1 MFITVQDN
9 ISCFF
14 RVTMFIQMKE
24 KYINVE
30 NIQSQWEKKKVW
42 HLSVAQLSFR
52 NVVST
57 KTENH

>member
-30 NIQSQWEKKKVW
+30 NIQSQ
-42 HLSVAQLSFR
+42 
-52 NVVST
+52 
-57 KTENH
+57 